1 MILPFCN
8 LNNSMSRL
16 EHIREQVESY
26 KDKPKLIMCRNS
38 YERQYAHNLAQARG
52 LTHRSVIDY
61 RNFHINRKLNDSDCC
76 QGNYTGEIS
85 CTPMSY
91 VEIGN
96 GSEKKVIGDVS
107 MLPRTQG
114 SRCFNIHY
122 FDSIIADMK
131 RKKWDTLMKRKLC

>member
-1 MILPFCN
+1 
-8 LNNSMSRL
+8 MSRL

-26 KDKPKLIMCRNS
+26 QNKPKRILCRNS
-38 YERQYAHNLAQARG
+38 YERRYAHNLAEASG

-61 RNFHINRKLNDSDCC
+61 SEFHINRKLRDSNCC
-76 QGNYTGEIS
+76 QGNVTGEIS
-85 CTPMSY
+85 CTPFSY

-96 GSEKKVIGDVS
+96 GSEKKVIGDAS

-131 RKKWDTLMKRKLC
+131 RKKWDMAREKLDTLMKRKLC